1 MSCGAVIQLLT
12 IPTYMSGRFSTA
24 IVLASGSVFTYGMDV
39 LLTRPDTERTIN
51 GINEEEDSINEIGAY
66 LQSETKI
73 LPQLKFIAAGR
84 VDDHNQLE
92 DLVLS
97 PRVALAY
104 QPNDD
109 HNLRVTYNRAFNT
122 PRTSDLFLDILS
134 VGDAFGLGANFQPV
148 LGFSPNIDIRAQ
160 GVPLRNGVH
169 LQKKCGR
176 SSRIPFSL
184 LAVGKTSHQRHT
196 FHLTILSFTN
206 VMWNIGTQCRHER
219 RAADF

>member
-1 MSCGAVIQLLT
+1 M
-12 IPTYMSGRFSTA
+12 
-24 IVLASGSVFTYGMDV
+24 

-51 GINEEEDSINEIGAY
+51 GINKEDDNINEMGAY

-92 DLVLS
+92 DIVLS
-97 PRVALAY
+97 PRLALAY

-134 VGDAFGLGANFQPV
+134 VKDPFRLGANFQPA
-148 LGFSPNIDIRAQ
+148 LGFSLPIGPRPRLSLTVQNLLNRRHQQFIGSPEI
-160 GVPLRNGVH
+160 
-169 LQKKCGR
+169 GR
-176 SSRIPFSL
+176 LSMVRL
-184 LAVGKTSHQRHT
+184 TQT
-196 FHLTILSFTN
+196 F
-206 VMWNIGTQCRHER
+206 
-219 RAADF
+219 